1 MSVLFSI
8 FQVWN
13 QNGKNPSI
21 TYEYT
26 LLKRPHLKNAQPIY
40 YTFSESDSEES
51 REFDGEEPL
60 GFIQHNASYFGTHSK
75 EKIHFENQVL
85 ERQDSTEDLYMSKI
99 QETNEVYEQTEANA
113 CTPVLRKKQPKGEEM
128 ELRTS
133 REYRFSHCSCEAQCR
148 PTGFYQLTGI
158 LSRTFEQQFSF

>member
-1 MSVLFSI
+1 MSVLFPL

-26 LLKRPHLKNAQPIY
+26 LLKRPHLKNAQPVY

-60 GFIQHNASYFGTHSK
+60 GFIQPNASFFGTLSK
-75 EKIHFENQVL
+75 EKTHFENQVL
-85 ERQDSTEDLYMSKI
+85 ERQESSNDLDLSKI
-99 QETNEVYEQTEANA
+99 QETNEVYEGTEANA
-113 CTPVLRKKQPKGEEM
+113 CTPVLKSTQPKGEERGV
-128 ELRTS
+128 RTRLLHS
-133 REYRFSHCSCEAQCR
+133 V
-148 PTGFYQLTGI
+148 
-158 LSRTFEQQFSF
+158 